1 MLGAVGSARRGLHF
15 GGLRG
20 GGEGVGVG
28 GALWRGCVGGD
39 GGVWVAIAG
48 SGEELAGED

>member
-1 MLGAVGSARRGLHF
+1 MLGAAGSDRRRLHY

-28 GALWRGCVGGD
+28 EALWRGCVGGV
-39 GGVWVAIAG
+39 GGVCVAIAG
-48 SGEELAGED
+48 RGEELEGEN